1 MSVKT
6 QISDVG
12 PSRRGVADVTRVS
25 GVLIAAVVASVAAG
39 AALGVSI
46 GSQSADPDLA
56 LVVRFMAFVKAALA
70 MGAAGLVYWRLQS
83 PLSPARAY
91 GYIAAAALMAF
102 SPGLVWFTA
111 WPMLASI
118 AFHGGLLSG
127 LVLAFRDDGFR
138 R

>member
-1 MSVKT
+1 MSQPGGASSPAV
-6 QISDVG
+6 DE
-12 PSRRGVADVTRVS
+12 RGVSNEAVTLQALSNPV
-25 GVLIAAVVASVAAG
+25 GGPDEQVIAHVPSTDRG
-39 AALGVSI
+39 RRAL
-46 GSQSADPDLA
+46 
-56 LVVRFMAFVKAALA
+56 MTW
-70 MGAAGLVYWRLQS
+70 AAGLVYWRLQS

-102 SPGLVWFTA
+102 SPGLFWFTA